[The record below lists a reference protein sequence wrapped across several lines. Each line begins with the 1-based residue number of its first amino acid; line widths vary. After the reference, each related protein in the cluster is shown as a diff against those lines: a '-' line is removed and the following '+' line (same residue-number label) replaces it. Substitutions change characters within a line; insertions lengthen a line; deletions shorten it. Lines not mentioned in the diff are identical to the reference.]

1 MLEEA
6 GLITCVDRVLSQKG
20 KRLNLY
26 QSQLK
31 NAYIFFES
39 GKLRVRFQ
47 LATGVIEDFGGEW
60 KAGEIEREETPEE
73 EKPKEE

>member
-1 MLEEA
+1 MLESA
-6 GLITCVDRVLSQKG
+6 GLIICVDRILSQKG

-31 NAYIFFES
+31 NAYIFFGS

-47 LATGVIEDFGGEW
+47 LATGVVEDFGGEW
-60 KAGEIEREETPEE
+60 KAGEM
-73 EKPKEE
+73 EKEVTPKED